1 MRTLCLELLRSLMY
15 TAALIAAFF
24 LIELAVTAGAYIAFA
39 LVPCAAFIAYRI
51 FKSPTKYRE
60 QLRKKW

>member
-1 MRTLCLELLRSLMY
+1 MY